1 MNQGQNVVYVSDT
14 DSNCTGEYNADTSD
28 TLSDNS
34 DTTIILS
41 TTTRRTDII
50 SNFPLELCWHIM
62 GYLDLFNICQAAQE
76 NNFKCVCEEKVDKE
90 EDNAKDIHEEF
101 VVVNDDDNNKL

>member
-1 MNQGQNVVYVSDT
+1 VVYVSDT

-62 GYLDLFNICQAAQE
+62 GYLDLFNICQAAQVS
-76 NNFKCVCEEKVDKE
+76 KRWRCIVDSDRLMWKSLLLSDGFDLE
-90 EDNAKDIHEEF
+90 IHA
-101 VVVNDDDNNKL
+101 V